1 VQFGRDFPQVNLALS
16 LHAANDELRARLVPM
31 NKAYPLAKL
40 AEALKT
46 YLTETNRKVFFEY
59 VLLKGENDRKSD
71 AEELARWLGGLGPS
85 ALLHVNLIVF
95 NQTDT
100 PHKPTDESDARR
112 FQDLIMAAGFKAT
125 VRQNLGRDIDGAC
138 GQLVVMEKAS

>member
-1 VQFGRDFPQVNLALS
+1 MLG
-16 LHAANDELRARLVPM
+16 
-31 NKAYPLAKL
+31 
-40 AEALKT
+40 
-46 YLTETNRKVFFEY
+46 
-59 VLLKGENDRKSD
+59 LL
-71 AEELARWLGGLGPS
+71 

-112 FQDLIMAAGFKAT
+112 FQELVMAEGFKAT

-138 GQLVVMEKAS
+138 GQLVVLEKAA